1 MNAFATTDNIAKLEG
16 DIKGIELKIDLIV
29 NATEHSS
36 LDDIFGDQTVLI
48 ITKLDK
54 LDSAQAN
61 KFEKLQQSYTREAIS
76 LEDVRRE
83 M

>member
-48 ITKLDK
+48 TTKLDK

>member
-16 DIKGIELKIDLIV
+16 DIKGIELKIDLIM
-29 NATEHSS
+29 NATERSS

-54 LDSAQAN
+54 LDSTQAN